1 MRIHEL
7 FQGDNQGRG
16 VLINNTNGDKKVFF
30 ERTPIDWSLH
40 LKGQPVQGISP
51 INKETNKAQWLCC
64 DIDLKIDPK
73 EFCGKIFSKLGAQ
86 YFCFRTM
93 NGRWRVVEFLDD
105 WQNLENVKVRS
116 KELEKRITK
125 ECNYQCDSTH
135 TLPYNEGWVFLP
147 YHNEHTVCY
156 SPGGIP
162 LLQKQFEF
170 RARYKNVPLI
180 VSAVGIKINNDD
192 SVSRDKAF
200 YAVALY
206 KKHYPNCSVTLE
218 ELNENFTTPWQQH
231 ELHKEINKTLKQV
244 DKDKYTKEYLLNGI
258 PKWCEQMVGVRPY
271 IEDTF
276 VENFIAPELINNF
289 VYCNQNKD
297 FYELGTDTF
306 RDKEQMN
313 DWWSHFT
320 KGKPIT
326 RDLLLNPGLTKVWS
340 VLKHPGYTPGVI
352 TVKPNEIPGIKPGDY
367 LNYYKPSEVIAKPGD
382 HQRFIEY
389 YNWLFQ
395 SHDKIIYKE
404 KQYTI
409 FDVVMMFLAHL
420 LQYPGK
426 KIMWGILIQS
436 LEGSGKG
443 VLAKIIESIL
453 GPSNCLTNV
462 SFDRLVSDHSTLI
475 MGKQFMVINELML
488 TGKRIE
494 GKELANKLKPY
505 FTDDVH
511 IINPKFK
518 EEIVCPNFVNLFL
531 YSNDPKPLHVP
542 KDDRRL
548 FVVKI
553 NHEQE
558 IFKEKIEPYVEYL
571 LNLTKDPSAIKY
583 YLLNLELP
591 DERFF
596 GGHPQ
601 MTLAKKEL
609 IGYSKD
615 DFESIMDEAFE
626 NKSFPFTYKTYAD
639 GSSYAYRGYVVIDNF
654 FEAIKHDPLFRSVYI
669 DRNKIT
675 LWVKSNCKPW
685 CNGELNKEIQC
696 SGRER
701 RRAWLL
707 EDILDYDNIK
717 ISQKSSSDLGRDF
730 DKTKFISPTTRH
742 EISPDKGMG
751 RVTNCWAC
759 KETISFDATTKCK
772 KCNTGILCKCGA
784 CVCDKPIQQDIF

>member
-1 MRIHEL
+1 MKIYEL
-7 FQGDNQGRG
+7 FQGDTENRG
-16 VLINNTNGDKKVFF
+16 VLTGFAANGKKLGHQQPVI
-30 ERTPIDWSLH
+30 IDWEAH
-40 LKGQPVQGISP
+40 LSGKLVQGISP
-51 INKETNKAQWLCC
+51 INKSLNKARWLCC
-64 DIDLKIDPK
+64 DIDLKIEPK
-73 EFCGKIFSKLGAQ
+73 EFCGKIFNKLGPE
-86 YFCFRTM
+86 YFPFRTM
-93 NGRWRVVEFLDD
+93 GGRWRVVEFLND
-105 WQNLENVKVRS
+105 WENLDFVKERS
-116 KELEKRITK
+116 KDLEKKIIKRCGYKVDTG
-125 ECNYQCDSTH
+125 H
-135 TLPYNEGWVFLP
+135 TLPVNGGWVFLP
-147 YHNEHTVCY
+147 YHNKETACY
-156 SPGGIP
+156 SPGGIM
-162 LLQKQFEF
+162 LTKEQFEF
-170 RARYKNVPLI
+170 RAKYKNIPLI
-180 VSAVGIKINNDD
+180 VSAIGMQEGTGG
-192 SVSRDKAF
+192 RPKAL
-200 YAVALY
+200 YNISLY
-206 KKHYPNCSVTLE
+206 KKHYPDCDINLE
-218 ELNENFTTPWQQH
+218 ELNKNFADPMDPQYFQREYKH
-231 ELHKEINKTLKQV
+231 VLKSIEKDNY
-244 DKDKYTKEYLLNGI
+244 DKQYLLNGI
-258 PKWCEQMVGVRPY
+258 PKWCADMCGFKPY

-276 VENFIAPELINNF
+276 VEDVIVKELVKNF
-289 VYCNQNKD
+289 VFCNQNSD
-297 FYELGTDTF
+297 FYELETDLF

-313 DWWSHFT
+313 DWWAHHT
-320 KGKPIT
+320 KGKPIVKV
-326 RDLLLNPGLTKVWS
+326 LLLDATLKKVWS

-352 TVKPNEIPGIKPGDY
+352 KVKPNEIPGIKAGDY
-367 LNYYKPSEVIAKPGD
+367 LNYYKPSEVRAKAGD
-382 HQRFIEY
+382 YHRFVEY

-395 SHDKIIYKE
+395 SDDKIIYKE

-571 LNLTKDPSAIKY
+571 LDLTKDPSAIKY

-742 EISPDKGMG
+742 EISSDKAMG

-759 KETISFDATTKCK
+759 KVTISFDATTKCK